1 MTRRIHFM
9 YKDKEYCLEFT
20 RTTIKRMEAKGFVV
34 ADVLNKPMSMLP
46 ELFAGSFLANHP
58 FTRGKEI
65 DEIYEQFDDKGE
77 LLNTLA
83 EMYSLVLDD
92 FVNELEKPG
101 KGLKWERS

>member
-46 ELFAGSFLANHP
+46 ELFAGSFLAHHP
-58 FTRGKEI
+58 FTRRKEI